1 MNIDMI
7 HGTFKY
13 SLLLQQTLSPEPER
27 GIKRVCEELNIS
39 QIYLKHASIEKVVI
53 TKHTISW
60 FDSCLE
66 FDGIMF

>member
-7 HGTFKY
+7 HGTIKY

-27 GIKRVCEELNIS
+27 EIKIVCEELNIR
-39 QIYLKHASIEKVVI
+39 QVWIEKVVI

>member
-7 HGTFKY
+7 HGTIKY
-13 SLLLQQTLSPEPER
+13 SLLLQQTLSLKPER
-27 GIKRVCEELNIS
+27 GIKRVCEELNIR
-39 QIYLKHASIEKVVI
+39 KVWIEKVVI
-53 TKHTISW
+53 TKHTILW